1 MFALALA
8 GCAGSTTSTVEEAES
23 DGIAVALSFGT
34 SGRAVAARTLNAGDT
49 VTIAISGGYEASGS
63 TTVGADGTAR
73 FRFTGVPVGV
83 VITGTATV
91 ERDGVTLFSGTSE
104 PTTVQQSGT
113 VIRITL
119 AEQYYGKIDGTVH
132 YTKDDLLVA
141 IGDASGSITIQL
153 GPLVENADLESS
165 SVVGTVGDVI
175 ESNSSLTT
183 VSLDMSEASSVTS
196 IGQDAFARTSLASVT
211 IPSSMTSIGVNAFKG
226 CTSLASVTIP
236 SSVTSI
242 GEWAFSCCTSLASV
256 TIPSSVTR
264 IGEYAFERCNSL
276 ASVTIPS
283 SVTSIGE
290 YAFERCNSLA
300 SVTIPSS
307 VTRIGEYAFER
318 CNSLA
323 SVTFENPNGW
333 KAGTFD
339 LSADDNLRIPATA
352 ATYLNLTY
360 LAQTW
365 TRE

>member
-165 SVVGTVGDVI
+165 SVVCTIGDVI

-211 IPSSMTSIGVNAFKG
+211 IPSSMTSIGEAAFQN
-226 CTSLASVTIP
+226 CRALASVTIP
-236 SSVTSI
+236 SSASVTSI
-242 GEWAFSCCTSLASV
+242 GEWAFSCCT
-256 TIPSSVTR
+256 
-264 IGEYAFERCNSL
+264 
-276 ASVTIPS
+276 
-283 SVTSIGE
+283 
-290 YAFERCNSLA
+290 SLA

>member
-119 AEQYYGKIDGTVH
+119 AEQYYGKIDGTAH

-165 SVVGTVGDVI
+165 SVVCTIGDVI

-196 IGQDAFARTSLASVT
+196 IGTS
-211 IPSSMTSIGVNAFKG
+211 AFKG

-242 GEWAFSCCTSLASV
+242 GEAAFQNCRALASV

-264 IGEYAFERCNSL
+264 IGEYAFERCSML
-276 ASVTIPS
+276 T
-283 SVTSIGE
+283 
-290 YAFERCNSLA
+290 
-300 SVTIPSS
+300 
-307 VTRIGEYAFER
+307 
-318 CNSLA
+318 